1 MADYAAAASF
11 NLVLAGYT
19 HGGQIFP
26 FHLPVQKAN
35 KYLSGTYQVNGSDVY
50 VSRGAGYWGPPMR
63 ILAPS
68 EITDIM
74 VKAVKQPNTRYID
87 DNIQEMRDAQNFG
100 FG

>member
-1 MADYAAAASF
+1 
-11 NLVLAGYT
+11 
-19 HGGQIFP
+19 
-26 FHLPVQKAN
+26 
-35 KYLSGTYQVNGSDVY
+35 
-50 VSRGAGYWGPPMR
+50 MR

-100 FG
+100 FGL